1 MEKTANRLTPESM
14 FYGLEKTAHR
24 LLRTRLTVYVL
35 RATPHHASNM
45 TCKARDLHE
54 GDWGKPG
61 AVLCWKW

>member
-1 MEKTANRLTPESM
+1 MVKVQASLFRDI
-14 FYGLEKTAHR
+14 FGCR
-24 LLRTRLTVYVL
+24 
-35 RATPHHASNM
+35 PHHASNM